1 MEVDSVGVGKYFF
14 VIFSSL
20 LILSACG
27 TSNGTSGNEET
38 NINEAVE
45 NEEINE
51 ESESSEDIDKDEMN
65 GGVMKLGE
73 TGFVDDGISRY
84 EITPKSFEI
93 FKERNGISVNND
105 DEVFILI
112 DYTIKNISEEEF
124 EEEDIL
130 IGAGLLLKNSQ
141 GNIAT
146 EITYYDYDF
155 VDKITETIEPE
166 KSYDSQLLF
175 EVPVS
180 ESSEYTLHYESY
192 PADVKDAEWIFT
204 EDEAK

>member
-1 MEVDSVGVGKYFF
+1 MIMEVDSVGKYFF

-20 LILSACG
+20 FILSACG
-27 TSNGTSGNEET
+27 TTNGTSEEEET
-38 NINEAVE
+38 NLNEAVE
-45 NEEINE
+45 NEKNNE
-51 ESESSEDIDKDEMN
+51 ESDNSEAIDQVKMN
-65 GGVMKLGE
+65 SGVMKLGE
-73 TGFVDDGISRY
+73 TGFVDDGIYKY

-93 FKERNGISVNND
+93 FKERNGTSVSND
-105 DEVFILI
+105 DEVYVLI
-112 DYTIKNISEEEF
+112 DYTVKNISEEGF

-130 IGAGLLLKNSQ
+130 TGAGLSLKNSQ

-146 EITYYDYDF
+146 EITYYDFDF

-192 PADVKDAEWIFT
+192 PADLEDAEW
-204 EDEAK
+204 

>member
-1 MEVDSVGVGKYFF
+1 MGKYFF

-27 TSNGTSGNEET
+27 ASNETSGDEET

-45 NEEINE
+45 NEESERSENINR
-51 ESESSEDIDKDEMN
+51 DKVSN
-65 GGVMKLGE
+65 GVMKLGD
-73 TGFVDDGISRY
+73 TGFVDDGISQY
-84 EITPKSFEI
+84 EITPKSFEV
-93 FKERNGISVNND
+93 FKERNGTSVNND
-105 DEVFILI
+105 DEVFVLI
-112 DYTIKNISEEEF
+112 DYTVKNISDEGF

-130 IGAGLLLKNSQ
+130 TGAGLSLKNSQ

-192 PADVKDAEWIFT
+192 PADVEDAEWVFT

>member
-1 MEVDSVGVGKYFF
+1 MEVDSVGKYFL

-27 TSNGTSGNEET
+27 TSNETSEDEET

-45 NEEINE
+45 NEENNE
-51 ESESSEDIDKDEMN
+51 ESESSEDIDRDKVNSEA
-65 GGVMKLGE
+65 MKLGV
-73 TGFVDDGISRY
+73 TGFIDDGINRY

-93 FKERNGISVNND
+93 FKERNGTSVNND
-105 DEVFILI
+105 DEVFVLI
-112 DYTIKNISEEEF
+112 DYTVKNISEEGF

-130 IGAGLLLKNSQ
+130 TGAGLSLKNSQ

-192 PADVKDAEWIFT
+192 PADVEDAEWVFT

>member
-1 MEVDSVGVGKYFF
+1 MKKYILLLMAAMFLVACSNETVTEDKEASATEQLEKEVD
-14 VIFSSL
+14 
-20 LILSACG
+20 
-27 TSNGTSGNEET
+27 EEDG
-38 NINEAVE
+38 E
-45 NEEINE
+45 NNV
-51 ESESSEDIDKDEMN
+51 DKIDQDKVN
-65 GGVMKLGE
+65 SGVMKLGD
-73 TGFVDDGISRY
+73 TGFVDDGINRY
-84 EITPKSFEI
+84 EITPMSFEI
-93 FKERNGISVNND
+93 FKERSGISVNND
-105 DEVFILI
+105 DEVFVLI
-112 DYTIKNISEEEF
+112 DYTVKNMSEESF

-130 IGAGLLLKNSQ
+130 MGSGLLLKNSQ

-166 KSYDSQLLF
+166 ESYDSQLLF

-192 PADVKDAEWIFT
+192 PEDVEDADWVFT

>member
-1 MEVDSVGVGKYFF
+1 MGVGKYFF
-14 VIFSSL
+14 VIFSSI

-27 TSNGTSGNEET
+27 TSNVTSEEEEA

-45 NEEINE
+45 NEDNNE
-51 ESESSEDIDKDEMN
+51 ESERSEDIDQDEVSN
-65 GGVMKLGE
+65 GVMKLGD
-73 TGFVDDGISRY
+73 TGFVDDGISQY
-84 EITPKSFEI
+84 EITPMSFEI
-93 FKERNGISVNND
+93 FKERNGTSVNND
-105 DEVFILI
+105 DEVFVLI
-112 DYTIKNISEEEF
+112 DCTVKNISEEGF

-130 IGAGLLLKNSQ
+130 TGAGLSLKNSQ

-192 PADVKDAEWIFT
+192 PADVEDAEWFFT

>member
-1 MEVDSVGVGKYFF
+1 MGVGKYFF
-14 VIFSSL
+14 VIFSSI

-27 TSNGTSGNEET
+27 TSNVTSEEEEA

-45 NEEINE
+45 NEDNNE
-51 ESESSEDIDKDEMN
+51 ESERSEDIDQDEVSN
-65 GGVMKLGE
+65 GVMKLGD
-73 TGFVDDGISRY
+73 TGFVDDGISQY
-84 EITPKSFEI
+84 EITPMSFEI
-93 FKERNGISVNND
+93 FKERNGTSVNND
-105 DEVFILI
+105 DEVFVLI
-112 DYTIKNISEEEF
+112 DYTVKNISEEGF

-130 IGAGLLLKNSQ
+130 TGAGLSLKNSQ

-192 PADVKDAEWIFT
+192 PADVEDAEWFFT

>member
-1 MEVDSVGVGKYFF
+1 VGVGKYFF
-14 VIFSSL
+14 VIFSSI

-27 TSNGTSGNEET
+27 TSNVTSEEEEA

-45 NEEINE
+45 NEDNNE
-51 ESESSEDIDKDEMN
+51 ESERSEDIDQDEVSN
-65 GGVMKLGE
+65 GVMKLGD
-73 TGFVDDGISRY
+73 TGFVDDGISQY
-84 EITPKSFEI
+84 EITPMSFEI
-93 FKERNGISVNND
+93 FKERNGTSVNND
-105 DEVFILI
+105 DEVFVLI
-112 DYTIKNISEEEF
+112 DYTVKNISEEGF

-130 IGAGLLLKNSQ
+130 TGAGLSLKNSQ

-192 PADVKDAEWIFT
+192 PADVEDAEWFFT

>member
-1 MEVDSVGVGKYFF
+1 MRKYLF

-27 TSNGTSGNEET
+27 SSED
-38 NINEAVE
+38 
-45 NEEINE
+45 EEINT
-51 ESESSEDIDKDEMN
+51 SEVEKEVDSENTENNEDSNEIDRDKVN
-65 GGVMKLGE
+65 SGVMKLGD
-73 TGFVDDGISRY
+73 TGFVDDGINRY
-84 EITPKSFEI
+84 EITPMSFEI

-105 DEVFILI
+105 DEVFVLI
-112 DYTIKNISEEEF
+112 DYTVKNISEEGF

-180 ESSEYTLHYESY
+180 ESSEYTLHYESHSV
-192 PADVKDAEWIFT
+192 DVEDAEWVFT